1 MAGVEPASE
10 EKTIQTATY
19 VVCLSELFLPEP
31 TDRFWGEPPRMPR
44 LRRDSP
50 DGAGCAVR
58 LSCQSRR
65 LFGNRQ
71 AGPRE
76 TGYLIT

>member
-10 EKTIQTATY
+10 EKIIQTATY
-19 VVCLSELFLPEP
+19 VVCLSELVLPNP
-31 TDRFWGEPPRMPR
+31 TDRILGEPPRMPR
-44 LRRDSP
+44 LRRDLP
-50 DGAGCAVR
+50 NGAGCAVQ

-65 LFGNRQ
+65 LFGDRQ
-71 AGPRE
+71 ASPRE